1 MKTNATLLGLA
12 IGDALGMPFEFSD
25 TKKIIQA
32 GWDGS
37 FLGGMWNLKANSFT
51 DDTKM
56 SLCVAHSLIECGTF
70 DINNVAQKYIDWVKS
85 GDLRGIGSTCERSIA
100 NLASGISPKESGKK
114 NIGRAKP
121 SFKRVSNEP
130 EKTGSEDTDL
140 IGFGNYCGNGVI
152 MRQSPISIFFKD
164 DPIELERAVKE
175 DATMTHDHPDARD
188 GGFALCTMIA
198 ALANGATK
206 LEALEAASKLK
217 YEFDH
222 ILRHMKNAVLELS
235 NANNTPTSIGEKLGV
250 RGTSHETL
258 ATALYCFLKH
268 DNFKDAVIEAV
279 LVSGDT
285 DTRASV
291 VGALAGTFY
300 GLEGIPEYYVRNV
313 EDSDKLQ
320 ELDVKLMRGK
330 TC

>member
-25 TKKIIQA
+25 TIKIIQA

-37 FLGGMWNLKANSFT
+37 FLGGMWNLKAGSWT
-51 DDTKM
+51 DDTKLALCLTN
-56 SLCVAHSLIECGTF
+56 SLLESNGF
-70 DINNVAQKYIDWVKS
+70 DINNLAQKYIDWVKS
-85 GDLRGIGSTCERSIA
+85 GDLRGIGVTCERAIA
-100 NLASGISPKESGKK
+100 NLANGISPKESGKK

-121 SFKRVSNEP
+121 SFKRVSAES

-152 MRQSPISIFFKD
+152 MRQAPAGIFFKD
-164 DPIELERAVKE
+164 DPSELERAVKE

-188 GGFALCTMIA
+188 GGLALCTMIA

-206 LEALEAASKLK
+206 LEALETASKLK

-222 ILRHMKNAVLELS
+222 TLRHMKNAVLELS
-235 NANNTPTSIGEKLGV
+235 NNNTPIEVGEKLGV

-268 DNFKDAVIEAV
+268 DNFKDAIVEAV
-279 LVSGDT
+279 LIAGDSDSRGAIT
-285 DTRASV
+285 
-291 VGALAGTFY
+291 GALAGTFY
-300 GLEGIPEYYVRNV
+300 GLEGIPEYYVNNV
-313 EDSDKLQ
+313 EDSDKLR

-330 TC
+330 I